1 MSSRFKD
8 KDDDGLGAPIDFWNN
23 NSSRPGARPTNS
35 PLQPIYAG
43 TDGFYRQ
50 PPAPIP
56 EHARIPNTRPAP
68 TLVPDTSV
76 HNPRG
81 MEAAETSAP
90 TNLTR
95 EGGYGNLGSPPT
107 PVSGSIETPNTGN
120 REIPSRETSQERRER
135 ENPFLKLNKLAPP
148 GPISANSMEYWV
160 RRKNG
165 EWDLTDSAKE
175 AAREA
180 EHSSSWPWGNPF
192 SRTAELPAPVTQKKQ
207 RSKSCLIKFWS
218 LSALGTIAVI
228 LIIVLAVVLPKR
240 GRDPN

>member
-23 NSSRPGARPTNS
+23 NSSRAGARPTNS

-56 EHARIPNTRPAP
+56 EHARIPDTRPAP

-76 HNPRG
+76 HDPRG
-81 MEAAETSAP
+81 MEATETLAP
-90 TNLTR
+90 TNLIR

-107 PVSGSIETPNTGN
+107 PITGPIETPNTTEN
-120 REIPSRETSQERRER
+120 RGIPLRETSRERRER
-135 ENPFLKLNKLAPP
+135 ENPFLKLNKLSPP
-148 GPISANSMEYWV
+148 GPIAANSSSYYV
-160 RRKNG
+160 KRKNG

-192 SRTAELPAPVTQKKQ
+192 SRTAELPAPVTQKQQ

-228 LIIVLAVVLPKR
+228 LIIVLPVVLRK
-240 GRDPN
+240 

>member
-1 MSSRFKD
+1 
-8 KDDDGLGAPIDFWNN
+8 
-23 NSSRPGARPTNS
+23 
-35 PLQPIYAG
+35 
-43 TDGFYRQ
+43 
-50 PPAPIP
+50 
-56 EHARIPNTRPAP
+56 
-68 TLVPDTSV
+68 
-76 HNPRG
+76 

-135 ENPFLKLNKLAPP
+135 ENPFLKFNKLAPP

-160 RRKNG
+160 RRENG

-218 LSALGTIAVI
+218 LSALGTIIVI
-228 LIIVLAVVLPKR
+228 LLIVLPVVLLRK
-240 GRDPN
+240 